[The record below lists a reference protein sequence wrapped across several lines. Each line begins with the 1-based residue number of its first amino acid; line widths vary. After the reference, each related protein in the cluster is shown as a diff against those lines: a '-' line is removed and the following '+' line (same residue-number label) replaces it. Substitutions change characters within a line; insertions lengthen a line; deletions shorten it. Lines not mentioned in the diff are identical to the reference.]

1 MTRSFVH
8 TAREPAQPQRSWLR
22 GRKDAAGQLQPD
34 LLCEGL
40 AAGGKGIERVVHIRL
55 PAGLLAGAGTGR

>member
-1 MTRSFVH
+1 M
-8 TAREPAQPQRSWLR
+8 LR

-34 LLCEGL
+34 FLCEGL

-55 PAGLLAGAGTGR
+55 PAGLLAGAGTGTGR

>member
-1 MTRSFVH
+1 M
-8 TAREPAQPQRSWLR
+8 LR
-22 GRKDAAGQLQPD
+22 GRWDAAGQLLPD
-34 LLCEGL
+34 LLGEGL